1 MVRMPK
7 RKASP
12 TSIRNNTLR
21 STITT
26 TLPLSAV
33 PLPLSAVPL
42 SAVPLPL
49 PLSAEPLPISAVP
62 LPTLPLPLLTLPLPT
77 LPTIVTYASR
87 KDCIDDI
94 TQIEMNIGKEIKS
107 SGTKDNGSYKVSLIC
122 KDVTCDW
129 KCSYKKKNTGI
140 FCPDLD
146 YNSLKHS
153 SICTSSIYCT
163 NSSTTQLN
171 KDEVLKFEKHY
182 HSLSI
187 EEKIELGDGVI
198 GVAIDEDRNVYAT
211 FKLKCLGFSKDENP
225 TYYINNR
232 NCKNQVIIGNDKCA
246 CCSDVNHKL
255 KTNRKRK
262 KQEVKSKDLKLLEKQ
277 VKKKKTQIVDLRRS
291 KAKVTRQLKNEKV
304 KSDKIKKFLEN
315 SHHLDVNNM
324 DEAKSYEMM
333 CKIAFHKL
341 DRYRYSNSNNNK
353 F

>member
-42 SAVPLPL
+42 PLSAVPLPLSAVPLSAVPLPLSAVPLPLSAVPLSAVPLPL
-49 PLSAEPLPISAVP
+49 PLSAEPLPISAEP

-77 LPTIVTYASR
+77 LPIIVTYASR

-107 SGTKDNGSYKVSLIC
+107 SGTKDNGSKKVSLIC

-146 YNSLKHS
+146 YNNLKHS

-163 NSSTTQLN
+163 NSSIIRLF
-171 KDEVLKFEKHY
+171 LLIKF
-182 HSLSI
+182 
-187 EEKIELGDGVI
+187 
-198 GVAIDEDRNVYAT
+198 
-211 FKLKCLGFSKDENP
+211 
-225 TYYINNR
+225 
-232 NCKNQVIIGNDKCA
+232 
-246 CCSDVNHKL
+246 
-255 KTNRKRK
+255 
-262 KQEVKSKDLKLLEKQ
+262 
-277 VKKKKTQIVDLRRS
+277 
-291 KAKVTRQLKNEKV
+291 
-304 KSDKIKKFLEN
+304 
-315 SHHLDVNNM
+315 
-324 DEAKSYEMM
+324 
-333 CKIAFHKL
+333 CKILLKVDFNGTLFTPCTIMFHITSL
-341 DRYRYSNSNNNK
+341 HSITVFSP
-353 F
+353 